1 MNFVFVNIFY
11 LNNVSF
17 RVDKVKII
25 SGTYS
30 LMIIAADFSNYGQ
43 EVYISVSVTL
53 KILSHWIIFF
63 GTILCWH

>member
-17 RVDKVKII
+17 RVDKVKTI

-30 LMIIAADFSNYGQ
+30 LMIIAEDFSNYGQ

>member
-11 LNNVSF
+11 LNSVSF

-30 LMIIAADFSNYGQ
+30 LMIIAEDFSNYGQ

>member
-11 LNNVSF
+11 LNNASF
-17 RVDKVKII
+17 RVDKVKTI

-30 LMIIAADFSNYGQ
+30 LMIIAEDFSNYGQ

>member
-17 RVDKVKII
+17 RVDKVKTI

-30 LMIIAADFSNYGQ
+30 LMIIAEDFSNYGQ

-53 KILSHWIIFF
+53 KILSHWIVFF